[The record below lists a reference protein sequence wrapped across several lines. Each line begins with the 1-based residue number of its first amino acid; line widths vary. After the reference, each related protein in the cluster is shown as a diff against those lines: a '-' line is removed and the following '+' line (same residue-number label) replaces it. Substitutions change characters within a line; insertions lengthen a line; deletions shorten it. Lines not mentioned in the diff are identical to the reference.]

1 VIYQPYQYQEYTTEQ
16 IIKLPA
22 CGLFEDMGLGK
33 TVATLTAMDILIN
46 GLLEVNKPLVIAPKR
61 VCHEVWP
68 EEVQKWEHLR
78 HLKLSLI
85 LGTEKERK
93 EALQTKADIYIINRE
108 NVAWLVGYYGTAF
121 PFDMV
126 VIDELSSFKNPDS
139 VRFKAFRKVRPKVKR
154 LVGLT
159 GTPMPNG
166 FMDLWAQI
174 FLLDMGERLGTSI
187 THYRDRWFTKN
198 NFQPFAKFESL
209 KYKEDDADIIG
220 QDYYEKKI
228 LELISDICISMKAE
242 DYLDLPPVI
251 DRLITVSLSKKV
263 QAQYEEF
270 EKKMVLAIDDIDE
283 ITAVNAGALT
293 TKLLQFANGAVYD
306 ETGKYHEFHD
316 EKLDALE
323 EIVEDAAGHPVL
335 IGYSFRH
342 DKERIHKRLKKYK
355 PVNIAEKGAY
365 ERWNKKQIPV
375 MTLHPASGGHGLNLQ
390 AGGNII
396 IWFGLTNNLEWY
408 LQLNKRLHRLGTVKP
423 VIRHRL
429 IARNT
434 IDFEVLD
441 GLDAKDSMQNV
452 LMKALKV
459 RIKKY
464 R

>member
-355 PVNIAEKGAY
+355 PVNIAEKG
-365 ERWNKKQIPV
+365 
-375 MTLHPASGGHGLNLQ
+375 
-390 AGGNII
+390 
-396 IWFGLTNNLEWY
+396 
-408 LQLNKRLHRLGTVKP
+408 
-423 VIRHRL
+423 
-429 IARNT
+429 
-434 IDFEVLD
+434 
-441 GLDAKDSMQNV
+441 
-452 LMKALKV
+452 LMKGG
-459 RIKKY
+459 IKS
-464 R
+464 RSR